1 MRRQIMKAMTLLL
14 AFCTAILGWAM
25 AETQEAP
32 VVYVTISAEG
42 ALALVRQEVELT
54 DVDGDGALTIN
65 DALIAAHEAAFEGG
79 AEAGYGADTG
89 EYGLYITKLW
99 GVENGGSYGYCKNN
113 AACASLSDP
122 AADGDEI
129 VAYTYADLE
138 SWSDA
143 YAYFDAFSMNTS
155 AKEETVLVL
164 KVSGFDADWNPVET
178 PLEGAVITVN
188 GEVTEVVTD
197 MNGQALIS
205 LGEPGEYV
213 VSAAAADMILV
224 PPVCVITVE

>member
-1 MRRQIMKAMTLLL
+1 MRRQIMKAMALLL
-14 AFCTAILGWAM
+14 VFCTAIFGWAM

-79 AEAGYGADTG
+79 AEAGYGFDTG
-89 EYGLYITKLW
+89 EYGLYITKRW

-143 YAYFDAFSMNTS
+143 YAYFDVFSMNTS
-155 AKEETVLVL
+155 ANEEAVLVL

-213 VSAAAADMILV
+213 VSATAADMILV